1 MEAKPRVER
10 GKDQPISH
18 FAILAKI
25 FTAVTSTTD
34 IHFLHEIFMT
44 ANNDS
49 WFLSHYG
56 PVQNV
61 SILDEIIR
69 GHV

>member
-1 MEAKPRVER
+1 MEAKPGVER
-10 GKDQPISH
+10 SKDQPISQ
-18 FAILAKI
+18 FTILAKI
-25 FTAVTSTTD
+25 FTAVTSTTN
-34 IHFLHEIFMT
+34 IHFLNEIFMT

-61 SILDEIIR
+61 PILDEIIR